1 MDNNNDFCKM
11 QNWYPA
17 LSGNTFLTSF
27 IKLQPEEVEALAD
40 GAVSGPIAYNVIKRM
55 KQPMHYI
62 PGNCFVSVDTCSP
75 TDTERFKSKRG
86 AVHSAQSAWNFLAM
100 SKKVR
105 TAAIKKEV
113 SNICIRPFR
122 RMNQTREFRLFIYK
136 GELTAMSQ
144 YWLVRHFRRL
154 ESIKEQ
160 LWDHVNEFFEEIS
173 WNLPAETFVMDIY
186 ITSSKKI
193 LILDLNPWDGETDP
207 LLLGR
212 WDRDWTEKAGIVLMP
227 PPTKIFGNVN
237 VSF

>member
-1 MDNNNDFCKM
+1 MDNNDFCKI

-17 LSGNTFLTSF
+17 LSGNTFPTSF

-40 GAVSGPIAYNVIKRM
+40 GALDGPIAYNVIKRL

-86 AVHSAQSAWNFLAM
+86 AVYSPESAWNFLAM
-100 SKKVR
+100 SAKVR
-105 TAAIKKEV
+105 KAAANKEI
-113 SNICIRPFR
+113 NHICMRPFR

-136 GELTAMSQ
+136 GELSGMSQ
-144 YWLVRHFRRL
+144 YWLTRHFRRL
-154 ESIKEQ
+154 EGVKEKIWEQ
-160 LWDHVNEFFEEIS
+160 VNDFFNEIS
-173 WNLPAETFVMDIY
+173 WNLPADTFVMDIY

-193 LILDLNPWDGETDP
+193 LIIDLNPWGEATDP

-212 WDRDWTEKAGIVLMP
+212 WDRDWTQKKGLVLMP
-227 PPTKIFGNVN
+227 PPTKIFGDVN